1 MQTQFIEK
9 EVHPTTANYPGA
21 LLLASVDFAF
31 KNEKSKFLNKSKMQI
46 CPQQMGQLTEGVVDR
61 LKNKYRETDFHLHA
75 NVNILSQRF
84 IFDASCDFDNH
95 DVQRYVKKLKL
106 INDLSGKHLYSYH
119 AGRRVCSLDK
129 MLENAMRLQE
139 YLGAEVVL
147 EGLYPEK
154 KNTWL
159 ISSISEYEWLASK
172 MSFVLDLSHL
182 QIVFEQ
188 EKKEVDLLW
197 VKEMMQHNN
206 CKEIH
211 ISSNDG
217 EHDSHKVL
225 TGKEWWIEP
234 LKDVNSKAAIFT
246 EENFK

>member
-1 MQTQFIEK
+1 MQTQLLQKAI
-9 EVHPTTANYPGA
+9 HPTTANFPGT

-31 KNEKSKFLNKSKMQI
+31 QNKKSQLLNKDKIQI
-46 CPQQMGQLTEGVVDR
+46 CPQQIGQLTEGVATK
-61 LKNKYRETDFHLHA
+61 LKNKYANTDFHLHA

-84 IFDASCDFDNH
+84 VFDASCDWNNE
-95 DVQRYVKKLKL
+95 DVQKYVKKLKL
-106 INDLSGKHLYSYH
+106 LNDAFGKNLYSYH
-119 AGRRVCSLDK
+119 AGRRVCSLQD
-129 MLENAMRLQE
+129 MIDNAMRLQD
-139 YLGAEVVL
+139 YLDTEVVI

-154 KNTWL
+154 RNVWL
-159 ISSISEYEWLASK
+159 ISSLDEYEWLSSK
-172 MSFVLDLSHL
+172 TSFVLDLSHL

-188 EKKEVDLLW
+188 EKKEIDYAW
-197 VKEMMQHNN
+197 VKEMMEHKN

-225 TGKEWWIEP
+225 MGNEWWIDI
-234 LKDVNSKAAIFT
+234 LKQSDTKASIFT